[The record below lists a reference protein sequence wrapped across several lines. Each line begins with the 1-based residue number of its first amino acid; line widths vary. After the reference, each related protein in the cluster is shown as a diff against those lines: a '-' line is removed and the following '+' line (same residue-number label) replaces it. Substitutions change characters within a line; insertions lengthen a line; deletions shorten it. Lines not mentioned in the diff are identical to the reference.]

1 MESPQSQSSS
11 GNGHKLAIDASR
23 GQTTFKV
30 EPERLLL
37 IGFDTSHKSKAEHPL
52 FQQRALEPVD
62 EALAEN
68 MAENGFTTVID
79 VRKDGPNLEVV
90 VGRRRVKAARRANE
104 IRAARSLG
112 PIKVVCQVV
121 KGSDIAIVKRMIS
134 ENALHQDVPVLVMA
148 EDLQGLIDMGASEA
162 EAALAAGKSVAQ
174 LRQILKL
181 LDLDASVQ
189 AAIRDGIIPPSVGIK
204 MSELTRDD
212 QKVELARHMAGEQS
226 LTAAHV
232 VSTVRAKRNGTE
244 AVQAPGR
251 RILKKLVEHEESVQ
265 IFGEDGIKALRYAM
279 GALSPRQ
286 FAGLT
291 ELLRQ
296 IKG

>member
-1 MESPQSQSSS
+1 MESSLSSS
-11 GNGHKLAIDASR
+11 EPSGKKLAIAASR

-30 EPERLLL
+30 EPERLL
-37 IGFDTSHKSKAEHPL
+37 IVGHDTPHKSKAEHPL
-52 FQQRALEPVD
+52 FQQRALEAVD
-62 EALAEN
+62 EALAAN

-104 IRAARSLG
+104 IRAAKGLG

-121 KGSDIAIVKRMIS
+121 KGSDIAVVKRMIS

-162 EAALAAGKSVAQ
+162 EAALAAGKSVPQ

-189 AAIRDGIIPPSVGIK
+189 AAIRDNIIPPSVGIK
-204 MSELTRDD
+204 MAELTRDD
-212 QKVELARHMAGEQS
+212 QKAELGRHLAGEKT

-232 VSTVRAKRNGTE
+232 ASTVRAKRNGTE

-251 RILKKLVEHEESVQ
+251 RVLKQLIEHEESVK

-279 GALSPRQ
+279 GDLSPRQ

-291 ELLRQ
+291 DLLRQ
-296 IKG
+296 LKG